1 MVGAAQPHY
10 VTETQILRRVANDPN
25 CGWRFTK
32 HAEQEMG
39 NDGWTADDVKHAVMN
54 GRVILEEHKR
64 DVLWRVVGRDFDG
77 NQIQVVVAVYE
88 GSIKIKVVTAF

>member
-25 CGWRFTK
+25 CGWRFTR
-32 HAEQEMG
+32 HALQEMG

-54 GRVILEEHKR
+54 GLVILEEQKR
-64 DVLWRVVGRDFDG
+64 DVLWRVLGRDIDG
-77 NQIQVVVAVYE
+77 GQIQVVVAVDE
-88 GSIKIKVVTAF
+88 WSIKIKVVTTF